1 MMKNKIRIL
10 HVAQAAGGV
19 DRYIQMLLKYLDKE
33 KVENILVCSQDFHKD
48 DYNGLVDYF
57 EQIEM
62 TRAIGGNDLK
72 AIKEVR
78 ALIKKYNPDIVYAH
92 SSKAGAIARVA
103 DIGLKNHCVYNP
115 HGWAF
120 NMRCSAMKKVIY
132 TAIEKIWKVK
142 SNYLKVCRGAINLV
156 ETALCNNEIVGKI
169 LYVADPFVDKL
180 YGSQVRKQI
189 ETVGQLK
196 EEMCDYNTIEYAMDI
211 AERCIATDVNCIVGL
226 GGGKVLDVCKYA
238 AYVSKTPFLSIPT
251 TAANDGLA
259 SPIAVLK
266 RKDEKPKSLGAAMPS
281 MILIDTEIIAN
292 GPIQNIKAGIGDTI
306 SNYMALL
313 DWEFAVSRGKDEMN
327 GYAYLMSRNSLDAL
341 MKTQYDRICPE
352 FIEVLVNSLV
362 LSGIAMDFA
371 GSSRPVSG
379 SEHLFS
385 HALDFYSEKKNLHG
399 LQVALGTVAVLK
411 LIGHPQNEVVDYLKR
426 FDVNVNPLAMG
437 IDEDTFV
444 LCMQKA
450 TTMRK
455 NRYTYVGKPNLC
467 GRYRQQ

>member
-1 MMKNKIRIL
+1 M
-10 HVAQAAGGV
+10 Q
-19 DRYIQMLLKYLDKE
+19 Q
-33 KVENILVCSQDFHKD
+33 KD
-48 DYNGLVDYF
+48 
-57 EQIEM
+57 E
-62 TRAIGGNDLK
+62 
-72 AIKEVR
+72 
-78 ALIKKYNPDIVYAH
+78 
-92 SSKAGAIARVA
+92 RV
-103 DIGLKNHCVYNP
+103 G
-115 HGWAF
+115 
-120 NMRCSAMKKVIY
+120 
-132 TAIEKIWKVK
+132 KVK
-142 SNYLKVCRGAINLV
+142 SNYLKVCRGAVNLV
-156 ETALCNNEIVGKI
+156 KMALHNNEITGKV
-169 LYVADPFVDKL
+169 LYVADPFVDNL
-180 YGSQVRKQI
+180 YGAQVRKQI
-189 ETVGQLK
+189 ESVGQLK
-196 EEMCDYNTIEYAMDI
+196 EEMCNYNTIEYAMNI

-238 AYVSKTPFLSIPT
+238 AYISKTPFLSIPT

-281 MILIDTEIIAN
+281 MILIDTEIIVN
-292 GPIQNIKAGIGDTI
+292 GPIQNIRAGIGDTI

-341 MKTQYDRICPE
+341 MKTQYDTICPE

-399 LQVALGTVAVLK
+399 LQVALGTMAVLK
-411 LIGHPQNEVVDYLKR
+411 LIGHPQDEVMEYLKR
-426 FDVNVNPLAMG
+426 FDVDVNPKSMG
-437 IDEDTFV
+437 IDEKTFV

-455 NRYTYVGKPNLC
+455 NRYTYLHEIDLSADRVKSVYKQLVEEL
-467 GRYRQQ
+467 